1 MENPTLNFSK
11 IVNESFSIAWRFKT
25 LWIFGLFAAG
35 EGTGFNW
42 PDELPGDINIP
53 ISNWSDINIPS
64 ELIVT
69 LLLWLF
75 VIGLFF
81 LICHFISIAS
91 LIDGTNRIYRGGVY
105 SWGESLSTGLKN
117 FWRFL
122 GLGLIFFFVFFVGTV
137 GAVLIAIV
145 CFKIHLA
152 IGFFSLLFLIPIG
165 ICAIVT
171 GYNIYS
177 LAQRAMAVRNVSIG
191 DGLEEGYTLFRRNIG
206 KNILIFLIELGISIG
221 LGILSLMVWALFGIP
236 IAAIVLAL
244 GLGWAAALIMGLL
257 LGLPISLIVGGFSG
271 AVLTNLYTLFYF
283 ELLEPTPA
291 QSSANPPPPAY
302 DG

>member
-1 MENPTLNFSK
+1 MNFSK
-11 IVNESFSIAWRFKT
+11 IINDSFSIAWRFKT

-42 PDELPGDINIP
+42 IEKLPEDIDIP
-53 ISNWSDINIPS
+53 ISNWHDISLSS

-81 LICHFISIAS
+81 IICHFISVAA
-91 LIDGTNRIYRGGVY
+91 LIDGTNRIQRGGIY
-105 SWGESLSTGLKN
+105 SWGESFSTGLKH

-122 GLGLIFFFVFFVGTV
+122 GLGLIFFFVFFVGTL
-137 GAVLIAIV
+137 GAILIAVV

-152 IGFFSLLFLIPIG
+152 IGIFSLLFLIPIG
-165 ICAIVT
+165 ICVIVT

-177 LAQRAMAVRNVSIG
+177 LAQRAIVVRNISIG
-191 DGLEEGYTLFRRNIG
+191 DGLEEGYTLFRRNVG

-236 IAAIVLAL
+236 IAAVVLAL
-244 GLGWAAALIMGLL
+244 GLGWVAAIIMGLL

-283 ELLEPTPA
+283 ELLEPTPSKPA
-291 QSSANPPPPAY
+291 VNPPPAHT
-302 DG
+302 G

>member
-1 MENPTLNFSK
+1 LNFSK
-11 IVNESFSIAWRFKT
+11 IVNDSFSIAWRFKT

-35 EGTGFNW
+35 GGTGFNW
-42 PDELPGDINIP
+42 PDELPEDLHIP
-53 ISNWSDINIPS
+53 ISTWPDINIPS

-81 LICHFISIAS
+81 IICHFISVAA
-91 LIDGTNRIYRGGVY
+91 LIDGTNRIQRGGVY
-105 SWGESLSTGLKN
+105 CWGESFSTGLKH

-122 GLGLIFFFVFFVGTV
+122 GLGLIFFFVFFVGTL

-152 IGFFSLLFLIPIG
+152 IGIFSLLFLIPTG
-165 ICAIVT
+165 ICVIVT

-177 LAQRAMAVRNVSIG
+177 LAQRAIVVRDVSIG
-191 DGLEEGYTLFRRNIG
+191 DSLEEGYTLFRHNIG

-221 LGILSLMVWALFGIP
+221 LGILALMVWALFGIP
-236 IAAIVLAL
+236 IAAIVLTL
-244 GLGWAAALIMGLL
+244 GLGWVAALFLGLL

-283 ELLEPTPA
+283 ELLEPTPSQPTFA
-291 QSSANPPPPAY
+291 PPPAY
-302 DG
+302 TG